1 MESYNSYSFNHK
13 AHNEF
18 HKGHKEPGPCVL
30 RGFNFVSFVVKK
42 NTCIKPAFPLALLLI
57 FAFQTQAQTLSD
69 KEKHDAATETISDVL
84 FDSKAKP
91 IRDRLK
97 TFENGCG
104 IKIQYR
110 VEDASLNELGGL
122 SEHLFKLFQNFTS
135 TQNTNVKTITAE
147 FSVLDHNSLSNLIT
161 YKTNATNDLSSCVL
175 PLKDTHKLDSLYTR
189 GLQNATLSAQDR
201 NEVPASLDELYPQAI
216 DAYEKILYKN
226 NSCPNVFNTD
236 AYNQHV
242 INTRQNRFTDWTGDA
257 SNLSLNLSANY
268 GNLTSNSTPPNTNNN
283 NGNTAVN
290 LHVDPALFTG
300 HYIQNLNNSVNAC
313 TKKDMEARCHLLYAK
328 TGIRFIFLTQDL
340 NYYLPADSMTKFRDA
355 ATQSFTTNLTDDIIV
370 ALYLKMKDPSTN
382 SSTGILLVKQING
395 SWLTQADIHFA
406 TYNNGGGYTAGTF
419 SRFKNVFKNIPKP
432 LILCYQVAKVNGLL
446 TTAYFNKGEK
456 VKGREQIYYHAF
468 KIDAAF
474 EEIGQLHNQLAAL
487 YSHGV
492 SSGGAVIGA
501 NAISTSSTYR
511 EIDEVKNKIR
521 IAYLKAAAEPKFK
534 EAEEHYKEIYLQRK
548 TTAEAAALKYLRDK
562 YGLLYK
568 NNQFD
573 ALIANVGLPE
583 DVTIGSCEAGGGSDV
598 VADALNISSLI
609 LSPVGLD
616 FIPDALA
623 VAYFAS
629 TDNTYEMIL
638 ASASF
643 LVPGSL
649 SGIKKTLSSSTDIFK
664 ELHAGNKLLVESGQL
679 SAIEQDVNYISAM
692 FNISPQNVDA
702 SLVSKI
708 NNNPT
713 VTDHLLPI
721 TAAQAKI
728 YSNTEKLDP
737 PKRLEFVKK
746 CYDDPD
752 FRNKVLLDPEEV
764 LKWGGV
770 FKGKFGKELLSNLDG
785 FSDNINGLTS
795 ANGINLSAFKTLEE
809 KALTALTSEEKH
821 IIANIRNA
829 IAQPNSNTIMQKA
842 IPKSDIIKYTS
853 GQYNSCRGFM
863 STAAD
868 SKHLNTFDDIY
879 YGMRLDYPNTKFAL
893 SDGSCGVIRFKA
905 SNSGNA
911 SVPRDLAN
919 PDPFPF
925 TNHGF
930 TSANNGRLG
939 VPEWKLD
946 EMANLN
952 GGAELWEIFSNG
964 TEKLIAIFDRDLDKF
979 IPLP

>member
-1 MESYNSYSFNHK
+1 MEHYNSYSVNHK
-13 AHNEF
+13 AH
-18 HKGHKEPGPCVL
+18 KVL
-30 RGFNFVSFVVKK
+30 STKCAKSKLFVSFVVKPVSLRVLCGFNFVSFVVKK

-57 FAFQTQAQTLSD
+57 FAFQTQSQTLSD

-161 YKTNATNDLSSCVL
+161 YKTNATSDLASCVL

-189 GLQNATLSAQDR
+189 GLQNAPLSAQDR
-201 NEVPASLDELYPQAI
+201 NEVPASLDDLYPQAI

-268 GNLTSNSTPPNTNNN
+268 GNLTSNSTPPNTSNN

-340 NYYLPADSMTKFRDA
+340 NYYLPADSMNKFRDA
-355 ATQSFTTNLTDDIIV
+355 ATQSFTTNLTDDIII

-395 SWLTQADIHFA
+395 NWLTQADIQFA
-406 TYNNGGGYTAGTF
+406 SYNNGGGYTAGTF

-487 YSHGV
+487 YSQGV

-501 NAISTSSTYR
+501 NAITTSSTYR

-583 DVTIGSCEAGGGSDV
+583 DVTMGSCEAGGGSDV

-629 TDNTYEMIL
+629 TDNTYEML
-638 ASASF
+638 MASASF

-649 SGIKKTLSSSTDIFK
+649 SGIKKTLSSTTDIFK
-664 ELHAGNKLLVESGQL
+664 EINAGNKLLVESGQL

-702 SLVSKI
+702 ALVGKI

-713 VTDHLLPI
+713 VTDRLLPI

-752 FRNKVLLDPEEV
+752 FRNKVLLEPEEV

-770 FKGKFGKELLSNLDG
+770 IELVRGVSKTDFMSSVTEFASNSVLAEQAWTHFKNENWNLLEDLFKNNNLNGGWPPNNGFKNLSKTENASQLSGKTFDRFQNTSTLGGSFASPVNTGEGVGDLFFTYDSRALNSQIPANTYYIKFKLLSNLPPSLKFDFG
-785 FSDNINGLTS
+785 EAIPWFNTLGNADQIKSSIKFSDLVEGVDYEIVEKLKYINGQWTTV
-795 ANGINLSAFKTLEE
+795 N
-809 KALTALTSEEKH
+809 
-821 IIANIRNA
+821 
-829 IAQPNSNTIMQKA
+829 
-842 IPKSDIIKYTS
+842 
-853 GQYNSCRGFM
+853 
-863 STAAD
+863 
-868 SKHLNTFDDIY
+868 
-879 YGMRLDYPNTKFAL
+879 
-893 SDGSCGVIRFKA
+893 
-905 SNSGNA
+905 
-911 SVPRDLAN
+911 
-919 PDPFPF
+919 
-925 TNHGF
+925 
-930 TSANNGRLG
+930 
-939 VPEWKLD
+939 
-946 EMANLN
+946 
-952 GGAELWEIFSNG
+952 
-964 TEKLIAIFDRDLDKF
+964 
-979 IPLP
+979 

>member
-18 HKGHKEPGPCVL
+18 HKGHKEPGPRVL

-42 NTCIKPAFPLALLLI
+42 TTFTKLPFLRALCGFSSCPLWFQLRVLRGFNFVSFVVKKTTCIKPAFPLALLLI
-57 FAFQTQAQTLSD
+57 FAFQTQSQTLSD

-122 SEHLFKLFQNFTS
+122 SEHLFKLFQNFTT

-161 YKTNATNDLSSCVL
+161 YKTNATSDLASCVL

-189 GLQNATLSAQDR
+189 GLQNAPVSVQDR

-226 NSCPNVFNTD
+226 NSCPNAFNTD

-268 GNLTSNSTPPNTNNN
+268 GNLTSNSPPPNTSNN

-290 LHVDPALFTG
+290 LNIDPALLSG
-300 HYIQNLNNSVNAC
+300 QHILNLNNSVNTC
-313 TKKDMEARCHLLYAK
+313 TKKDMEARCRLLYAK
-328 TGIRFIFLTQDL
+328 TGIRFLFLTQDL
-340 NYYLPADSMTKFRDA
+340 NYYLPTDSMTKFRDA

-406 TYNNGGGYTAGTF
+406 SYNNGGAYTAGTF
-419 SRFKNVFKNIPKP
+419 SRFKNVLKNIPKP

-468 KIDAAF
+468 KIDVAF
-474 EEIGQLHNQLAAL
+474 EEIGQLHSQLAAL
-487 YSHGV
+487 YAQGV
-492 SSGGAVIGA
+492 SSGGGVIGA
-501 NAISTSSTYR
+501 NAITTSSTYR
-511 EIDEVKNKIR
+511 EIDELKNKIR

-534 EAEEHYKEIYLQRK
+534 EAEQHYKEIYLQRK

-629 TDNTYEMIL
+629 TDNTYEML
-638 ASASF
+638 MASASF

-649 SGIKKTLSSSTDIFK
+649 SGIKKTLSSTTDIFK
-664 ELHAGNKLLVESGQL
+664 EINAGNKLLVESGQL

-702 SLVSKI
+702 ALVSKI

-713 VTDHLLPI
+713 VTDNLLPI
-721 TAAQAKI
+721 TAAQANI

-770 FKGKFGKELLSNLDG
+770 IELVRGVSKTDFMSSVTEFASN
-785 FSDNINGLTS
+785 
-795 ANGINLSAFKTLEE
+795 
-809 KALTALTSEEKH
+809 TALAEQAWTH
-821 IIANIRNA
+821 
-829 IAQPNSNTIMQKA
+829 
-842 IPKSDIIKYTS
+842 
-853 GQYNSCRGFM
+853 
-863 STAAD
+863 
-868 SKHLNTFDDIY
+868 
-879 YGMRLDYPNTKFAL
+879 
-893 SDGSCGVIRFKA
+893 FK
-905 SNSGNA
+905 NENWNLLE
-911 SVPRDLAN
+911 DL
-919 PDPFPF
+919 FK
-925 TNHGF
+925 
-930 TSANNGRLG
+930 NN
-939 VPEWKLD
+939 
-946 EMANLN
+946 NLN
-952 GGAELWEIFSNG
+952 GGWPPNRGFISTEIVELPVNMEFDRYGGYISNG
-964 TEKLIAIFDRDLDKF
+964 VFKDNGSFVAPINLPFPERALPASALDKPYNKYKVIKP
-979 IPLP
+979 IPGVTKGPAIPWFNQTGLGLQYEFPQNYGIDFLLENGYIQKIN